1 MLRPLSTH
9 EKTAE
14 QVQEQAAGHARC
26 ACHELPFAGVS
37 PLDGPLVGAFCAPPH
52 ARQKGDKG
60 ATCLALAV
68 TASGSSYRVPLSL
81 RGHLRPQH
89 GLACG
94 RACWREATSIDTAE

>member
-14 QVQEQAAGHARC
+14 QVQEQAAGHARG

-52 ARQKGDKG
+52 ALQKGDKG

-68 TASGSSYRVPLSL
+68 TPFSSSYRVPLSL

-89 GLACG
+89 GLAWWCA
-94 RACWREATSIDTAE
+94 RWREANGSECGE